1 MASSGII
8 TPGGLNLAL
17 NPLQHRPG
25 EMIRCI
31 NVTNDQFNSKKKRPG
46 YSLYL
51 GTNSGQQILDLHNFT
66 LDNGTQF
73 WNYKNENGTLFYSS
87 QGTSSWTLCGNGTF
101 TAGSHI
107 GVGTLENTLIT
118 GDGVAAT
125 RHTTNGTSF
134 TDTTAAPIASRFVDF
149 QQRIYAMGTSS
160 TLFWSTT
167 GTPTS
172 WTGSDSSSVQIP
184 GGGKLLDVMKV
195 ANNVVTTKNSGIMHR
210 WDGYNLYD
218 LSTNL
223 GFTSPYSV
231 ANVEDYRFGLN
242 RVGQF
247 GFGGNKPEIISNP
260 IEKLIYNDAG
270 EGIIGTTFDNAPG
283 VAHKYEYMVS
293 IGTVTDDLTDET
305 IPNAITVYDYQADDW
320 SIRTFANR
328 PTAWLSYKDASGS
341 QQLIFGDSAGQC
353 YTYGNNALNDNGSSI
368 ECIMEGVIHGDTLQE
383 KKCNF
388 FRAMFN
394 PGCSAQVKV
403 AISNTFTK
411 GAKNWID
418 LGQAIDGVVDYH
430 FPSGSRGRL
439 LYWRISES
447 SRNSRLSWYGME
459 FDADVIE
466 H

>member
-1 MASSGII
+1 MPNSGII
-8 TPGGLNLAL
+8 LPGSKNLAI
-17 NPLQHRPG
+17 NPLAHKLG
-25 EMIRCI
+25 DMIRCI
-31 NVTNDQFNSKKKRPG
+31 NTTNDQFGAKKKRPG
-46 YSLYL
+46 YTTSL
-51 GTNSGQQILDLHNFT
+51 GTIDGGAVLDLHNFT

-73 WNYKNENGTLFYSS
+73 WNYRNNNGTLYYSQ
-87 QGTSSWTLCGNGTF
+87 QGTGAWTLCGNGTF

-107 GVGTLENTLIT
+107 GVGTLENTLIV

-134 TDTTAAPIASRFVDF
+134 TNTTAAPIASRFVDF

-195 ANNVVTTKNSGIMHR
+195 ANNVVTTKNSGIIHR

-242 RVGQF
+242 RLGQF

-270 EGIIGTTFDNAPG
+270 EGIIGTTFDNAQG

-293 IGTVTDDLTDET
+293 IGT
-305 IPNAITVYDYQADDW
+305 
-320 SIRTFANR
+320 
-328 PTAWLSYKDASGS
+328 
-341 QQLIFGDSAGQC
+341 
-353 YTYGNNALNDNGSSI
+353 LNDNGSPI
-368 ECIMEGVIHGDTLQE
+368 ECIMEGIIHGNTLQE
-383 KKCNF
+383 KKWNY

-394 PGCSAQVKV
+394 PGMSGQVKI

-418 LGQAIDGVVDYH
+418 LGQAVDGIVDYH

-439 LYWRISES
+439 LYWKITES
-447 SRNSRLSWYGME
+447 SRNSRLHLYALE
-459 FDADVIE
+459 FSAELIE

>member
-1 MASSGII
+1 MNSGII
-8 TPGGLNLAL
+8 TPSGLNLGL
-17 NPLQHRPG
+17 NPLDHKPG
-25 EMIRCI
+25 QMIRAI
-31 NVTNDQFNSKKKRPG
+31 NISIDQFNAVKKRPG
-46 YSLYL
+46 YNTYL
-51 GTNSGQQILDLHNFT
+51 GTVDGGAVLDLHNFT

-73 WNYKNENGTLFYSS
+73 WNYRNNNGTLFYSQ
-87 QGTSSWTLCGNGTF
+87 QGTGSWTVCGNGTF

-107 GVGTLENTLIT
+107 GVGTLENTLIV

-134 TDTTAAPIASRFVDF
+134 TDTTAAPVASRFVDF

-223 GFTSPYSV
+223 AFTSPYSV

-283 VAHKYEYMVS
+283 VAHKYEYMLS

-328 PTAWLSYKDASGS
+328 PTSWLSYKDASGS
-341 QQLIFGDSAGQC
+341 QQLIFGDSTGQC
-353 YTYGNNALNDNGSSI
+353 YTYGNNNLNDNGQPI
-368 ECIMEGVIHGDTLQE
+368 ECIMEGIITGNSLQD
-383 KKCNF
+383 KKWNEF
-388 FRAMFN
+388 SIMMN
-394 PGCSAQVKV
+394 PGCQAQVQI

-411 GAKNWID
+411 GKKNWINI
-418 LGQAIDGVVDYH
+418 GGAEDGAVNFK
-430 FPSGSRGRL
+430 FPSGSRGKFL
-439 LYWRISES
+439 FWKIIES
-447 SRNSRLSWYGME
+447 SRNSRLHLYGLE
-459 FDADVIE
+459 FDAEIIK

>member
-1 MASSGII
+1 MSSSNLIL
-8 TPGGLNLAL
+8 PGGLNLAL
-17 NPLQHRPG
+17 NPLAHKPG
-25 EMIRCI
+25 DMTRCI
-31 NVTNDQFNSKKKRPG
+31 NTTNDQFGAKKKRAG
-46 YSLYL
+46 YTTYL
-51 GTNSGQQILDLHNFT
+51 GTVDGGQVLDLHNFT

-73 WNYKNENGTLFYSS
+73 WNYRNNNGTLYYSQ
-87 QGTSSWTLCGNGTF
+87 QGTGNWTVCGNGTL

-107 GVGTLENTLIT
+107 GVGTLENTLIV

-134 TDTTAAPIASRFVDF
+134 TNTTAAPIASRFVDF

-172 WTGSDSSSVQIP
+172 WTGSDSSSIQIP
-184 GGGKLLDVMKV
+184 GGGKLLDIMKV
-195 ANNVVTTKNSGIMHR
+195 ADRVVTTKNSGIMHR
-210 WDGYNLYD
+210 WDGFNLFD

-231 ANVEDYRFGLN
+231 ANVEDFRFGLN

-260 IEKLIYNDAG
+260 IEKLIYNDAS

-283 VAHKYEYMVS
+283 VAHKYEWMVS

-305 IPNAITVYDYQADDW
+305 ILNAITVYDYQVDDW

-341 QQLIFGDSAGQC
+341 QQLIFGDASGQC
-353 YTYGNNALNDNGSSI
+353 YTYGNNALNDNGSPI
-368 ECIMEGVIHGDTLQE
+368 ECIMEGIITGNSLQD
-383 KKCNF
+383 KKWNW

-394 PGCSAQVKV
+394 PGCQGQVQV
-403 AISNTFTK
+403 AISNTLTK
-411 GAKNWID
+411 GAKNWIN
-418 LGQAIDGVVDYH
+418 LGQATDGAVDYK
-430 FPSGSRGRL
+430 FPSGSRGKFL
-439 LYWRISES
+439 FWKIIES
-447 SRNSRLSWYGME
+447 SRNSRMSFFGME
-459 FDADVIE
+459 FDAEIIQ